1 MSAAGQGTD
10 LGELV
15 HYTPEHVEA
24 EGWLPFTART
34 LRDKASARVFP
45 HSKAGGRITFLL
57 RHIREIAAMY
67 EVRPAS
73 ERKHRA

>member
-1 MSAAGQGTD
+1 MCGCGATG

-15 HYTPEHVEA
+15 QYTPEQVEA
-24 EGWLPFTART
+24 AGWLPFTART

-57 RHIREIAAMY
+57 RHIREIQAMH
-67 EVRPAS
+67 EVRPVS
-73 ERKHRA
+73 ERRRATR